1 MAPKLPTFGP
11 GAALAV
17 AARAIRRCYAARV
30 RYRGGM
36 LLALVGIVLAETS
49 AGAQPTRPPA
59 DESDW
64 RGTGIVLKL
73 LPPPS
78 DLHATRPVIVIGTH
92 GRTGLTRLVIG
103 SVAERVVRIAPCP
116 VLIVKPSAVREHVR
130 AAA

>member
-1 MAPKLPTFGP
+1 
-11 GAALAV
+11 
-17 AARAIRRCYAARV
+17 
-30 RYRGGM
+30 M

-78 DLHATRPVIVIGTH
+78 DLHATRPVIVIRHDPIDGLMKEEMSMPFLAASTALFK
-92 GRTGLTRLVIG
+92 GLRTGDHIAFDLKETPDALLVI
-103 SVAERVVRIAPCP
+103 SIERLGPGR
-116 VLIVKPSAVREHVR
+116 
-130 AAA
+130 